1 MSKFN
6 KGQTSFVAGE
16 ISDRSKGRVDLEQY
30 GQACD
35 RLENYIV
42 QRQGGA
48 VKRPGTRFLVDL
60 ESSSFF
66 IGDRSIPF
74 SASNTDGYSVV
85 FDSNFGSITPI
96 RIFRNDGTECTVNT
110 EDFLNPTSLTG
121 YNPKNWKYSQDS
133 DVLVLTYSDPGIE
146 GESATT
152 SITKATSIAPVFIFR
167 TSPTVF
173 NVVTFSSPYFF
184 DKIPSVGK
192 LNPAVNRPYLDP
204 NIDPDLRL
212 YVSNVAVG
220 TGRALVMVDRNS
232 IPTPFF
238 KLGHTFGSSSSFE
251 RVGAY
256 FKVQSGSSE
265 GVAFGEDWKADILV
279 MSANINTGTDVVNAT
294 AHGYLTRDLVTL
306 NVTGGPGTTDPVIDG
321 YPLTADG
328 YGQFYVRFID
338 ANNITFHP
346 TLADADANTNII
358 NFTDAGD
365 RGLRIQAECVS
376 QISATVEVAF
386 PAGVDTPANASDNWQ
401 EAAWSTEQ
409 GFPRAVVF
417 HEQRLIFGGTRRRPS
432 DVFCSNIGNIFN
444 FMARRLQQDTAAP
457 TAFGQTHTGFNFALF
472 GDVKTTDPFSF
483 TISAKQTNIIQWLES
498 QNVLLLGT
506 LGAEY
511 TISGGDLTLSNE
523 SVFVTKQTD
532 YGSNNTEAVSIG
544 VATLF
549 VSRDGRRVRSFKFN
563 RDNGSYVSVNLSI
576 LADHMVFKGFDEQ
589 ASSTLKNVEIKEMHY
604 QPSRDTLWCVTS
616 NFEVIAL
623 TLSRES
629 NVQAWHYHTTRSGDK
644 FRSLSIIPS
653 QNGSYDEIWCV
664 VERSINGGTKRYL
677 EKMGDDFEHTFLDN
691 SSSEDDDKAWYSDSS
706 VRYEFVGA
714 GTVITGLGHLESE
727 TVNVLSGSSVYKSLT
742 VTGGQVTLPESQDAG
757 TIAIVGLPYRARL
770 RTVDIEAGGD
780 FGVSQGNRQRID
792 RLAVRLYRSQGGEYG
807 NSNQATLYPLEYVDN
822 EVVTEIR
829 RLEFEITPNIDNQV
843 VFEHDDP
850 TPFNIV
856 AITYRG
862 VSYD

>member
-6 KGQTSFVAGE
+6 KTQTSFISGE
-16 ISDRSKGRVDLEQY
+16 ISDRSKGRIDLQEY
-30 GQACD
+30 NQACET
-35 RLENYIV
+35 LENFIV

-48 VKRPGTRFLVDL
+48 VKRPGTRFIQDL

-74 SASNTDGYSVV
+74 VASKTDGYSVV

-96 RIFRNDGTECTVNT
+96 RIFRNNGIECTVNT

-121 YNPKNWKYSQDS
+121 YDPKNWKYSQDA
-133 DVLVLTYSDPGIE
+133 DVLALTYSDPGIE

-152 SITKATSIAPVFIFR
+152 QISKAASIPPVLIFR
-167 TSPTVF
+167 VTPTVF

-184 DKIPSVGK
+184 SRIPSVGK

-212 YVSNVAVG
+212 YVSNINRG
-220 TGRALVMVDRNS
+220 NGRTLVMVDRNS
-232 IPTPFF
+232 IPVPFF
-238 KLGHTFGSSSSFE
+238 KVGHTFGSPSSFE

-265 GVAFGEDWKADILV
+265 GVAYGETWKADSLV
-279 MSANINTGTDVVNAT
+279 PSANIATGSDIVNIPS
-294 AHGYLTRDLVTL
+294 HGYLTRDLVTL
-306 NVTGGPGTTDPVIDG
+306 NVTGGPGTTDPTISG

-338 ANNITFHP
+338 ANNVTFHP

-358 NFTDAGD
+358 DFIDAGD
-365 RGLRIQAECVS
+365 RGLRVQAEIVS
-376 QISATVEVAF
+376 QIAATVEVNF
-386 PAGVDTPANASDNWQ
+386 PAGLDTPANASDNWQ
-401 EAAWSTEQ
+401 ESAWSTEQ

-417 HEQRLIFGGTRRRPS
+417 HEQRLFFAGTRRRPS
-432 DVFCSNIGNIFN
+432 DVWGSNVGNIFN
-444 FMARRLQQDTAAP
+444 FMARRLEQDTAAP
-457 TAFGQTHTGFNFALF
+457 TAFGQTHQGLNFALF
-472 GDVKTTDPFSF
+472 GDVSVTDPFGF
-483 TISAKQTNIIQWLES
+483 TISSKQTNIIQWLES
-498 QNVLLLGT
+498 QNVLLLGS

-511 TISGGDLTLSNE
+511 TITGGDSILSNE
-523 SVFVTKQTD
+523 STFVTKQTD

-544 VATLF
+544 VSTLF

-563 RDNGSYVSVNLSI
+563 RDNGSYVSVNLNI
-576 LADHMVFKGFDEQ
+576 LADHMVFRGFDGQ

-604 QPSRDTLWCVTS
+604 QPSRDCLWCVTS

-629 NVQAWHYHTTRSGDK
+629 SVQAWHYHKTRDGDK

-653 QNGSYDEIWCV
+653 ENGSYDEVWAV

-677 EKMGDDFEHTFLDN
+677 EKMADDFEHTFLDN
-691 SSSEDDDKAWYSDSS
+691 SSTEDDDKAWYSDSS
-706 VRYEFVGA
+706 VKYTFPA
-714 GTVITGLGHLESE
+714 SSTVISGLSHLEGE
-727 TVNVLSGSSVYKSLT
+727 TVNVIAGNNVYKGLT
-742 VTGGQVTLPESQDAG
+742 VSGAQVTLPASQDAG
-757 TIAIVGLPYRARL
+757 KVAIVGLPYKAKL
-770 RTVDIEAGGD
+770 KTLDIEAGGD
-780 FGVSQGNRQRID
+780 FGSSQGARQRID
-792 RLAVRLYRSQGGEYG
+792 RIAARLYRSQGGTYG
-807 NSNQATLYPLEYVDN
+807 NDNQATLYPLEYSDN

-829 RLEFEITPNIDNQV
+829 RLDFEITPNMDNQV

-856 AITYRG
+856 SLTYRG
-862 VSYD
+862 VSFD